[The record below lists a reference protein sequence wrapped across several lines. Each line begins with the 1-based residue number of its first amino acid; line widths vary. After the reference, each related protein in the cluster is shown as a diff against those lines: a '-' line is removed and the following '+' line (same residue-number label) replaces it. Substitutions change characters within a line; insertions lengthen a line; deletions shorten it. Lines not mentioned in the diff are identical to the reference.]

1 MVGGNKVLTLG
12 EGLVKVVAP
21 AAPCCVVVASGCRWV
36 LVAGLGTVSAQRS
49 PLGWAMGSSHRL
61 AAIAAASHAR
71 NYYNH
76 TQPEVSQTEAPQY
89 SVNILFIRLVTLDFQ
104 RTFTFLLLIYF
115 LFINQRTPTFF
126 S

>member
-1 MVGGNKVLTLG
+1 MKT
-12 EGLVKVVAP
+12 EGLDKVVAP
-21 AAPCCVVVASGCRWV
+21 VAPCCVVVAPGCRWV
-36 LVAGLGTVSAQRS
+36 LVAGLGTVGAQRS

-89 SVNILFIRLVTLDFQ
+89 TINILFIRLVTLNE
-104 RTFTFLLLIYF
+104 L
-115 LFINQRTPTFF
+115 
-126 S
+126 

>member
-1 MVGGNKVLTLG
+1 MERQKSFG
-12 EGLVKVVAP
+12 EGLEKVVAP
-21 AAPCCVVVASGCRWV
+21 AAPCCVVVAPGYRWV
-36 LVAGLGTVSAQRS
+36 LAAGLGTVGAQRS

-89 SVNILFIRLVTLDFQ
+89 SINILFIRLVTLNLEQ
-104 RTFTFLLLIYF
+104 TFNILHYISSKYLL
-115 LFINQRTPTFF
+115 
-126 S
+126 SGD